1 MTTIDSNRIQALE
14 TRHQDADM
22 IGTSSFF
29 RDESKAGEYQA
40 RQREPIGMDARSKF
54 TAGIAYDDLRERL
67 ALAGRLGEVRTV
79 RGASRLED
87 IGLGVAVAREARE
100 RFGWRL
106 DGSPQT

>member
-1 MTTIDSNRIQALE
+1 
-14 TRHQDADM
+14 M

-67 ALAGRLGEVRTV
+67 ALAGRLGEGSAPCAGR
-79 RGASRLED
+79 SRLED
-87 IGLGVAVAREARE
+87 IGLGAAVARKARE
-100 RFGWRL
+100 RFGWLL
-106 DGSPQT
+106 DGAPQS